1 MSKAPEHPEAARE
14 AAPLT
19 GSTRV
24 VVRTTSWVRDAE
36 GLPPAANGSRCGAC
50 GYDLSGSTSVTC
62 PECGKQLGGFVPEPK
77 RPPLGAFLVLCTTAF
92 SLATI
97 ALLVFGFAGLV
108 GAIDGPSRAI
118 GAVCIVLALASGVL
132 VRWLVHR
139 PEGYPDARP
148 KSERVLMWLS
158 LGLPA
163 AIIVCMVAVLAYV
176 VIAML
181 VRAFVQVALPIQPR
195 ALGGVAVTITVV
207 GVLLATVRSLRR

>member
-1 MSKAPEHPEAARE
+1 MSTPTQHPDTAQKPAPSGG
-14 AAPLT
+14 T
-19 GSTRV
+19 TRV
-24 VVRTTSWVRDAE
+24 IVRTTSWVRDAE
-36 GLPPAANGSRCGAC
+36 GLPPAAQGSRCGAC

-62 PECGKQLGGFVPEPK
+62 PECGKQLGGFVPEP
-77 RPPLGAFLVLCTTAF
+77 RRRPLGPFLILCTTAY

-118 GAVCIVLALASGVL
+118 GAACVVLALASGVL

-139 PEGYPDARP
+139 REGYPDARP
-148 KSERVLMWLS
+148 KSERVLMWLG

-163 AIIVCMVAVLAYV
+163 ALIVCMIAVLAYV

-181 VRAFVQVALPIQPR
+181 VRAFVQVELPIQPR
-195 ALGGVAVTITVV
+195 ALGGVAATIAVV
-207 GVLLATVRSLRR
+207 GVLLAMMRSLRR

>member
-24 VVRTTSWVRDAE
+24 VVRTTSWIRDAE

-50 GYDLSGSTSVTC
+50 GYDLSGSTSATC

-77 RPPLGAFLVLCTTAF
+77 RPPLGAFLVLCTTAY

-97 ALLVFGFAGLV
+97 ALLVFGFAGLI
-108 GAIDGPSRAI
+108 GAINGPSRAI
-118 GAVCIVLALASGVL
+118 GVACVVLALASGVL

-148 KSERVLMWLS
+148 KSERVLMWLG

-163 AIIVCMVAVLAYV
+163 AMIVCMVAALAYV

-181 VRAFVQVALPIQPR
+181 VRAFVQVELPIQPR

-207 GVLLATVRSLRR
+207 GVLLAMVRSLRR